1 MSILNDLV
9 GQQSYKP
16 FLDYCRDHI
25 ILDSGKKYDPLN
37 RKCMEEIFEAYNSHP
52 HITIEKGAQ
61 TGFSTL
67 AIAHSLYMADVQ
79 GRTVIYYLPTDKM
92 ARDFGPTRFDP
103 YINRSPYLKDRL
115 SGTDQVGLKQIG
127 THFLYIRGLVSK
139 TGAISIPAD
148 EIKFDEVALIDPEN
162 MELAQDRISA
172 SDLAWQKYFSVAL
185 FPEDGTDELYRAS
198 DMRKWF
204 VRCGSCSRESSVEED
219 FPDNFE
225 KKDGVVMLVC
235 PKCGKGLDVE
245 NGHWVAEHPER
256 VERRGYRVPQLII
269 PNLKLELIWSRWQ
282 VAKDKPS
289 KLATF
294 KRSVLSIPDS
304 GNMQPIS
311 PEALRRV
318 EEYSEYHF
326 RDRSDE
332 ITGIGIDMGD
342 KAHVVVAAPYGIDG
356 MRCLTFFELD
366 VEDLVELIQSLERPF
381 NVGAL
386 VIDAMPYKT
395 DSKRVVRALER
406 ATGYI
411 QYFKGDELK
420 EGVEGED
427 ARAVNKVTVDRNESL
442 DETTDLFAANPPAA
456 LLPQPRTPG
465 EEEIY
470 KTVKRHL
477 LKLVK
482 EEVEEGGEKRIRY
495 KKNVPNH
502 FGMAINSARIALY
515 LAVGKRM
522 QLGPMEYETV
532 QRRRFTRKGAY

>member
-1 MSILNDLV
+1 M
-9 GQQSYKP
+9 
-16 FLDYCRDHI
+16 
-25 ILDSGKKYDPLN
+25 
-37 RKCMEEIFEAYNSHP
+37 
-52 HITIEKGAQ
+52 
-61 TGFSTL
+61 
-67 AIAHSLYMADVQ
+67 
-79 GRTVIYYLPTDKM
+79 
-92 ARDFGPTRFDP
+92 
-103 YINRSPYLKDRL
+103 
-115 SGTDQVGLKQIG
+115 
-127 THFLYIRGLVSK
+127 
-139 TGAISIPAD
+139 
-148 EIKFDEVALIDPEN
+148 
-162 MELAQDRISA
+162 
-172 SDLAWQKYFSVAL
+172 
-185 FPEDGTDELYRAS
+185 
-198 DMRKWF
+198 
-204 VRCGSCSRESSVEED
+204 
-219 FPDNFE
+219 
-225 KKDGVVMLVC
+225 
-235 PKCGKGLDVE
+235 
-245 NGHWVAEHPER
+245 
-256 VERRGYRVPQLII
+256 
-269 PNLKLELIWSRWQ
+269 
-282 VAKDKPS
+282 
-289 KLATF
+289 
-294 KRSVLSIPDS
+294 
-304 GNMQPIS
+304 
-311 PEALRRV
+311 
-318 EEYSEYHF
+318 
-326 RDRSDE
+326 
-332 ITGIGIDMGD
+332 
-342 KAHVVVAAPYGIDG
+342 
-356 MRCLTFFELD
+356 
-366 VEDLVELIQSLERPF
+366 ELIQSLERPF